1 MGIELNMMILGH
13 VIQMKAE
20 SAPDK
25 KCLIFERDQNPDVH
39 LTYADLWRNT
49 NKVAAMLQ
57 KQGVGKGDKFAIM
70 MRNHP
75 EFLYSMTAG
84 TLTGAISVPIDPR
97 TKGRKLKYY
106 LSNSEAKVVIIT
118 ADMIPTVEEIIRDLP
133 QVKAVY
139 VSYMPWEEK
148 GSKYPA
154 LNEVLDG
161 PDEYVGNHLED
172 PMHPM
177 EIIYTSGTTG
187 DPKGVVCANNR
198 IAQYALMAQMVW
210 QYQEDDILY
219 TGLSL
224 THGNA
229 QAVTVMP
236 GLVLERLTVLS
247 ERFTKRRLWDI
258 CRKFGCTTFSLLGG
272 MATGIY
278 SEPEKPDDADNPV
291 RFVIS
296 AGMPRA
302 IWEAFEKRFNV
313 KILEWYAAV
322 EGGFAYK
329 PIGEGPVGSFGKPL
343 ESLLEMK
350 IVDESDNECPPH
362 VIGEIVARP
371 ATGEPAQV
379 EYYKNPDASKKK
391 VRGGWLR
398 SGDMGHT
405 DEGGWLFFDYRKGGG
420 IRHNGDFVHPDFVE
434 KVVAEHPDVNE
445 VAVYGVPAA
454 SGAPGEKDVVAA
466 IVPFDRS
473 KVDLAS
479 IYDKCRKELESNFV
493 PSYVQVLDE
502 IPKTISEK
510 PQERFLIEMFE
521 KDKDSVYTEKQ
532 VKSGGGKGKKGK
544 RGKGK

>member
-1 MGIELNMMILGH
+1 MAIELNPTILGH
-13 VIQMKAE
+13 NIQMKAE

-25 KCLIFERDQNPDVH
+25 EIVIFERDKNPDIR

-57 KQGVGKGDKFAIM
+57 KEGVGKGDKFAIM

-75 EFLYSMTAG
+75 EFLYAMTAG

-97 TKGRKLKYY
+97 TKGEKLKYY
-106 LSNSEAKVVIIT
+106 MTNSEAKVAVITSDILP
-118 ADMIPTVEEIIRDLP
+118 MFEPILQDLP
-133 QVKAVY
+133 SLKAVY
-139 VSYMPWEEK
+139 VSYLPGDER
-148 GSKYPA
+148 GSAYPT
-154 LNEVLDG
+154 LNEVLEG
-161 PDEYVGNHLED
+161 AEETVGNQLND
-172 PMHPM
+172 PSHPM

-198 IAQYALMAQMVW
+198 IASYAMLAQMVW
-210 QYQEDDILY
+210 QYQPDDILY

-229 QAVTVMP
+229 QAVTLMP
-236 GLVLERLTVLS
+236 GLMLENLTVLS
-247 ERFTKRRLWDI
+247 ERFTRRRLWDI
-258 CRKFGCTTFSLLGG
+258 ARKFGCTTFSLLGG

-278 SEPEKPDDADNPV
+278 SGPEKPNDADNPV

-302 IWEAFEKRFNV
+302 IWESFEKRFDL

-329 PIGEGPVGSFGKPL
+329 PIGDGPVGSFGKPIPAM
-343 ESLLEMK
+343 LEMK
-350 IVDESDNECPPH
+350 IVDDNDEECPPN
-362 VIGEIVARP
+362 VIGELVSKP
-371 ATGEPAQV
+371 AGDEEAEV
-379 EYYKNPDASKKK
+379 EYYKNPEASKNK

-398 SGDMGHT
+398 SGDMGHA
-405 DEGGWLFFDYRKGGG
+405 DEDGWFFFDYRKGGG
-420 IRHNGDFVHPDFVE
+420 LRHNGDFVHPDFVE

-445 VAVYGVPAA
+445 VTVYGVTAA

-466 IVPFDRS
+466 IVPMNRATL
-473 KVDLAS
+473 DLAS
-479 IYDKCRKELESNFV
+479 IYDKCREELESNYV
-493 PSYVQVLDE
+493 PSYLQVLDE

-510 PQERFLIEMFE
+510 PQERFLIELFE
-521 KDKDSVYTEKQ
+521 KDKDNIFTEER
-532 VKSGGGKGKKGK
+532 V
-544 RGKGK
+544 RG

>member
-1 MGIELNMMILGH
+1 MAIELNMMILGH

-20 SAPDK
+20 ASPDK
-25 KCLIFERDQNPDVH
+25 KCLIFERNEKPDVH
-39 LTYADLWRNT
+39 LTYGDLWLNT
-49 NKVAAMLQ
+49 NKVAAML
-57 KQGVGKGDKFAIM
+57 KREGVEKGDKFAIM

-97 TKGRKLKYY
+97 TKGKKLKYY
-106 LSNSEAKVVIIT
+106 LENSEAKILLIT
-118 ADMIPTVEEIIRDLP
+118 ADMLSMIEEVIDDLP

-139 VSYMPWEEK
+139 VTYLPWEEM
-148 GSKYPA
+148 GSKYPT

-161 PDEYVGNHLED
+161 PEESVGNHLED
-172 PMHPM
+172 PTHPM

-187 DPKGVVCANNR
+187 DPKGVVCSNNR
-198 IAQYALMAQMVW
+198 IAQYALLGQMVW
-210 QYQEDDILY
+210 QYQEDDVLY

-229 QAVTVMP
+229 QAVTVVP
-236 GLVLERLTVLS
+236 GLVMERLTVLS
-247 ERFTKRRLWDI
+247 ERFTKSRLWDI
-258 CRKFGCTTFSLLGG
+258 SRKFGCTTFSLLGG
-272 MATGIY
+272 MASGIY
-278 SEPEKPDDADNPV
+278 SEPEKPDDGDNPV

-302 IWEAFEKRFNV
+302 IWESFEKRFNL

-329 PIGEGPVGSFGKPL
+329 PVGEGPTGSFGKPVPGM
-343 ESLLEMK
+343 LEMK
-350 IVDESDNECPPH
+350 IVDENDNECPPN
-362 VIGEIVARP
+362 VVGELVSRP
-371 ATGEPAQV
+371 PGGEKAEV
-379 EYYKNPDASKKK
+379 EYYKNPDASKNK

-398 SGDMGHT
+398 SGDMAHT
-405 DEGGWLFFDYRKGGG
+405 DEEGWFFFDYRKGGG

-434 KVVAEHPDVNE
+434 KVVAEHPHVTE

-466 IVPFDRS
+466 ITPLDRS
-473 KVDLAS
+473 SLDLAS

-493 PSYVQVLDE
+493 PSYIQVLDD

-510 PQERFLIEMFE
+510 PQERFLIELFE
-521 KDKDSVYTEKQ
+521 NDKDSVFTEERARKN
-532 VKSGGGKGKKGK
+532 
-544 RGKGK
+544 